1 MQDASTGCNK
11 FNSDQTAI
19 KEAFA
24 TNWAGNIT
32 YFGDYVTEAM
42 GTTVSGTYGMI
53 EVWDTLLCEVRFVLI
68 FYLMVNTSGTKWLCS
83 DPRYTITYIM
93 YYYT

>member
-11 FNSDQTAI
+11 FNSDQTAV

-24 TNWAGNIT
+24 TKWASNIT

-42 GTTVSGTYGMI
+42 DTSVSGTYGMI
-53 EVWDTLLCEVRFVLI
+53 EVWDTFICEVRFVSI
-68 FYLMVNTSGTKWLCS
+68 FYLLDN
-83 DPRYTITYIM
+83 
-93 YYYT
+93 